1 MPQALVFLTIFYRI
15 AKQSIKQDKI
25 MANTNIDVNKQSV
38 VDFLKSGKEHP
49 FVIPEYQRPYAWGDD
64 EITTLFDDLWDFS
77 IERTKQG
84 GAKTYFLGSIVSF
97 ENENEEREIIDGQQ
111 RITSLFLLLRAVYS
125 KLENEENKSDEV
137 LNFISKINP
146 ALWLEN
152 ELTGKVDKSKILLR
166 SDVAT
171 DQGNEILRSILE
183 KGETQKGAKDNY
195 SKNYNRFVELY
206 AQKAADNTFHMFQF
220 INALLNYSILL
231 PITADNQDTAL
242 TIFSTLN
249 NRGLPLSD
257 ADIFKSIIYKQL
269 DVQEKKE
276 FATMWKELEADAAN
290 YGETIQSLFYY
301 QMFIMRAKED
311 DEKTTTPGVRKY
323 FMAKDKHRL
332 NVHVL
337 AELEDNLKLWKVVKG
352 HEVLDGENWS
362 KNFNIL
368 KILDCLSSYTNEF
381 WKYPVLIFYKT
392 HKDKPEFENVFEKFL
407 GKLCALLITRYLE
420 APSISA
426 VKGDIMKL
434 NAQITK
440 SITPSFPAGFKNK
453 IENAATN
460 QYFISPHRNLVRM
473 LLKVLAYDNAEQ
485 KELLPDKWEIEHIF
499 PQKWDTSYFTISEE
513 EANTKLEQLGNKIPL
528 EKPINIKASN
538 NYFAKKKVQYLS
550 SKIAIAHDLGKSPS
564 DSWLI
569 DDIEKRNEQLSI
581 QLTRIIDNWISNYN
595 SLADA
600 PKKPA
605 PTAEQAEMI
614 RQLKEA
620 GLI

>member
-1 MPQALVFLTIFYRI
+1 
-15 AKQSIKQDKI
+15 

-38 VDFLKSGKEHP
+38 VELLKSGKEHP
-49 FVIPEYQRPYAWGDD
+49 FVIPEYQRPYAWGED
-64 EITTLFDDLWDFS
+64 EIITLFDDLWEFS
-77 IERTKQG
+77 IERTKPG

-97 ENENEEREIIDGQQ
+97 ENEKGEKEIIDGQQ

-125 KLENEENKSDEV
+125 RLEKAENKDDKV
-137 LNFISKINP
+137 LNFINKINP
-146 ALWLEN
+146 ALWLED
-152 ELTGKVDKSKILLR
+152 ELTGKVDKTKILLR

-183 KGETQKGAKDNY
+183 TGETKKGAKDNY
-195 SKNYNRFVELY
+195 SRNYNKFVELY
-206 AQKAADNTFHMFQF
+206 TQKAPDNGLHMFEF

-269 DVQEKKE
+269 DHQGKKE
-276 FATMWKELEADAAN
+276 FATRWKELEADAAN
-290 YGETIQSLFYY
+290 YDETIQSLFYY
-301 QMFIMRAKED
+301 QMFVIRAKD
-311 DEKTTTPGVRKY
+311 GDENTTTPGVRKY
-323 FMAKDKHRL
+323 FMTKGKNRL
-332 NVHVL
+332 TVQVL
-337 AELEDNLKLWKVVKG
+337 DELEENLKLWKVVKG
-352 HEVLDGENWS
+352 HEELAGEEWS

-392 HKDKPEFENVFEKFL
+392 HKNNPQFEEIFEKFL

-426 VKGDIMKL
+426 VKGDILKL
-434 NAQITK
+434 NVQIIK
-440 SITPSFPAGFKNK
+440 SITPTFTAGFRTT
-453 IENAATN
+453 IENPEAN
-460 QYFISPHRNLVRM
+460 PFFITPHRSMVRM
-473 LLKVLAYDNAEQ
+473 LLKVLAYDNHAQ

-499 PQKWDTSYFTISEE
+499 PQKWDSSFFTISED

-528 EKPINIKASN
+528 EKPMNIRASN
-538 NYFAKKKVQYLS
+538 NYFDKKKEQYRT
-550 SKIAIAHDLGKSPS
+550 SKIAIANDLANLPK
-564 DSWLI
+564 DNWLI
-569 DDIEKRNEQLSI
+569 ADIDNRNKEVSKQLSNI
-581 QLTRIIDNWISNYN
+581 FDNWIN
-595 SLADA
+595 SFGPVAEEQ
-600 PKKPA
+600 PTKPT

>member
-1 MPQALVFLTIFYRI
+1 
-15 AKQSIKQDKI
+15 

-38 VDFLKSGKEHP
+38 VELLKSGKEHP
-49 FVIPEYQRPYAWGDD
+49 FVIPEYQRPYAWGED
-64 EITTLFDDLWDFS
+64 EIITLFDDLWEFS
-77 IERTKQG
+77 IERTKPG

-97 ENENEEREIIDGQQ
+97 ENENGEKEIIDGQQ

-125 KLENEENKSDEV
+125 RLEKAENKDDKV
-137 LNFISKINP
+137 LNFINKINP
-146 ALWLEN
+146 ALWLED
-152 ELTGKVDKSKILLR
+152 ELTGKVDKTKILLR

-183 KGETQKGAKDNY
+183 TGVTQKGAKDNY
-195 SKNYNRFVELY
+195 SRNYNKFVELY
-206 AQKAADNTFHMFQF
+206 TQKAPDNGLHMFEF

-269 DVQEKKE
+269 DPQGKKD
-276 FATMWKELEADAAN
+276 FATRWKELEADAAN
-290 YGETIQSLFYY
+290 YDETIQSLFYY
-301 QMFIMRAKED
+301 QMFVMRAKD
-311 DEKTTTPGVRKY
+311 GDENTTTPGVRKY
-323 FMAKDKHRL
+323 FMTKGKNRL
-332 NVHVL
+332 TVKVL
-337 AELEDNLKLWKVVKG
+337 DELEENLKLWKVVKG
-352 HEVLDGENWS
+352 HEELAGEEWS

-392 HKDKPEFENVFEKFL
+392 HKDNPQFEGIFEKFL

-426 VKGDIMKL
+426 VKGDILKL
-434 NAQITK
+434 NVQIIK
-440 SITPSFPAGFKNK
+440 SITPTFTAGFRTT
-453 IENAATN
+453 IENSEEN
-460 QYFISPHRNLVRM
+460 PFFITPHRSMVRM
-473 LLKVLAYDNAEQ
+473 LLKVLAYDNPAQ
-485 KELLPDKWEIEHIF
+485 NGLLPDKWEIEHIF
-499 PQKWDTSYFTISEE
+499 PQKWDTSFFTISEE

-528 EKPINIKASN
+528 EKPMNIRASN
-538 NYFAKKKVQYLS
+538 NYFDKKKEQYRT
-550 SKIAIAHDLGKSPS
+550 SKIAIAKDLANLPK
-564 DSWLI
+564 DNWLI
-569 DDIEKRNEQLSI
+569 ADIDNRNKEVSKQLSNI
-581 QLTRIIDNWISNYN
+581 FDKWIN
-595 SLADA
+595 SFGPVDEEHAT
-600 PKKPA
+600 KPT

>member
-1 MPQALVFLTIFYRI
+1 
-15 AKQSIKQDKI
+15 

-38 VDFLKSGKEHP
+38 VELLKSGKEHP
-49 FVIPEYQRPYAWGDD
+49 FVIPEYQRPYAWGED
-64 EITTLFDDLWDFS
+64 EIITLFDDIWEFS
-77 IERTKQG
+77 IERTKPG

-97 ENENEEREIIDGQQ
+97 ENENGEKEIIDGQQ

-125 KLENEENKSDEV
+125 RLEKAENKDDKV
-137 LNFISKINP
+137 LNFINKINP
-146 ALWLEN
+146 ALWLED
-152 ELTGKVDKSKILLR
+152 ELTGKVDKTKILLR

-183 KGETQKGAKDNY
+183 TGVTQKGAKDNY
-195 SKNYNRFVELY
+195 SRNYNKFVELY
-206 AQKAADNTFHMFQF
+206 TQKAPDNGLHMFEF

-269 DVQEKKE
+269 DPQGKKD
-276 FATMWKELEADAAN
+276 FATRWKELEADAAN
-290 YGETIQSLFYY
+290 YDETIQSLFYY
-301 QMFIMRAKED
+301 EMFVMRAKD
-311 DEKTTTPGVRKY
+311 GDENTTTPGVRKY
-323 FMAKDKHRL
+323 FMTKGKNRL
-332 NVHVL
+332 TVKVL
-337 AELEDNLKLWKVVKG
+337 DELEENLKLWKVVKG
-352 HEVLDGENWS
+352 HEELAGEEWS

-392 HKDKPEFENVFEKFL
+392 HKDNPQFEGIFEKFL

-426 VKGDIMKL
+426 VKGDILKL
-434 NAQITK
+434 NVQIIK
-440 SITPSFPAGFKNK
+440 SITPTFTAGFRTT
-453 IENAATN
+453 IENSEEN
-460 QYFISPHRNLVRM
+460 PFFITPHRSMVRM
-473 LLKVLAYDNAEQ
+473 LLKVLAYDNPAQ
-485 KELLPDKWEIEHIF
+485 NGLLPDKWEIEHIF
-499 PQKWDTSYFTISEE
+499 PQKWDTSFFTISEE

-528 EKPINIKASN
+528 EKPMNIRASN
-538 NYFAKKKVQYLS
+538 NYFDKKKEQYRT
-550 SKIAIAHDLGKSPS
+550 SKIAIAKDLANLSK
-564 DSWLI
+564 DNWLI
-569 DDIEKRNEQLSI
+569 ADIDNRNKEVSKQLSNI
-581 QLTRIIDNWISNYN
+581 FDKWIN
-595 SLADA
+595 SFGPVDEEHAT
-600 PKKPA
+600 KPT

>member
-1 MPQALVFLTIFYRI
+1 
-15 AKQSIKQDKI
+15 

-38 VDFLKSGKEHP
+38 VELLKSGKEHP
-49 FVIPEYQRPYAWGDD
+49 FVIPEYQRPYAWGED
-64 EITTLFDDLWDFS
+64 EIITLFDDLWEFS
-77 IERTKQG
+77 IERTKPG

-97 ENENEEREIIDGQQ
+97 ENEKGEKEIIDGQQ

-125 KLENEENKSDEV
+125 RLEKAENKDDKV
-137 LNFISKINP
+137 LNFINKINP
-146 ALWLEN
+146 ALWLED
-152 ELTGKVDKSKILLR
+152 ELTGKVDKTKILLR

-183 KGETQKGAKDNY
+183 TGVTQTGAKDNY
-195 SKNYNRFVELY
+195 SKNYNKFVELY
-206 AQKAADNTFHMFQF
+206 TQKAPDNGLHMFEF

-269 DVQEKKE
+269 DPQGKKE
-276 FATMWKELEADAAN
+276 FATRWKELEADAAN
-290 YGETIQSLFYY
+290 YDETIQSLFYY
-301 QMFIMRAKED
+301 QMFVMRAKD
-311 DEKTTTPGVRKY
+311 GDEKTTTPGVRKY
-323 FMAKDKHRL
+323 FMTKGKNRL
-332 NVHVL
+332 TVQVL
-337 AELEDNLKLWKVVKG
+337 DELEENLKLWKVVKG
-352 HEVLDGENWS
+352 HEELAGEEWS

-368 KILDCLSSYTNEF
+368 KVLDCLSSYTNEF

-392 HKDKPEFENVFEKFL
+392 HKENPQFEEIFEKFL

-426 VKGDIMKL
+426 VKGDILKL
-434 NAQITK
+434 NVQIIK
-440 SITPSFPAGFKNK
+440 SITPTFTAGFRTT
-453 IENAATN
+453 IENPEEN
-460 QYFISPHRNLVRM
+460 QFFITPHRSMVRM
-473 LLKVLAYDNAEQ
+473 LLKVLAYDNPAQ
-485 KELLPDKWEIEHIF
+485 KDLLPDKWEIEHIF
-499 PQKWDTSYFTISEE
+499 PQKWDSSFFTISED

-528 EKPINIKASN
+528 EKPMNIRASN
-538 NYFAKKKVQYLS
+538 NYFDKKKEQYRT
-550 SKIAIAHDLGKSPS
+550 SKIAVANDLANLPK
-564 DSWLI
+564 DNWLI
-569 DDIEKRNEQLSI
+569 ADIDNRNKEVSKQLSDI
-581 QLTRIIDNWISNYN
+581 FDKWIN
-595 SLADA
+595 SFGPVAEEHA
-600 PKKPA
+600 PKPT

>member
-1 MPQALVFLTIFYRI
+1 
-15 AKQSIKQDKI
+15 

-38 VDFLKSGKEHP
+38 VELLKSGKEHP
-49 FVIPEYQRPYAWGDD
+49 FVIPEYQRPYAWGED
-64 EITTLFDDLWDFS
+64 EIITLFEDLWEFS
-77 IERTKQG
+77 IERTKPG

-97 ENENEEREIIDGQQ
+97 ENEKGEKEIIDGQQ

-125 KLENEENKSDEV
+125 RLEKAENKDDKV
-137 LNFISKINP
+137 LNFINKINP
-146 ALWLEN
+146 ALWLED
-152 ELTGKVDKSKILLR
+152 ELTGKVDKTKILLR

-183 KGETQKGAKDNY
+183 TGVTQKGAKDNY
-195 SKNYNRFVELY
+195 SRNYNKFVELY
-206 AQKAADNTFHMFQF
+206 TQKAPDNGLHMFEF

-269 DVQEKKE
+269 DPQGKKD
-276 FATMWKELEADAAN
+276 FATRWKELEADAAN
-290 YGETIQSLFYY
+290 YDETIQSLFYY
-301 QMFIMRAKED
+301 QMFVMRAKD
-311 DEKTTTPGVRKY
+311 GDENTTTPGVRKY
-323 FMAKDKHRL
+323 FMTKGKNRL
-332 NVHVL
+332 TVKVL
-337 AELEDNLKLWKVVKG
+337 DELEENLKLWKVVKG
-352 HEVLDGENWS
+352 HEELAGEEWS

-392 HKDKPEFENVFEKFL
+392 HKDNPQFEGIFEKFL

-426 VKGDIMKL
+426 VKGDILKL
-434 NAQITK
+434 NVQIIK
-440 SITPSFPAGFKNK
+440 SITPTFTAGFRTT
-453 IENAATN
+453 IENTEEN
-460 QYFISPHRNLVRM
+460 PFFITPHRSMVRM
-473 LLKVLAYDNAEQ
+473 LLKVLAYDNPAQ
-485 KELLPDKWEIEHIF
+485 NGLLPDKWEIEHIF
-499 PQKWDTSYFTISEE
+499 PQKWDTSFFSISEE

-528 EKPINIKASN
+528 EKPMNIRASN
-538 NYFAKKKVQYLS
+538 NYFDKKKEQYRT
-550 SKIAIAHDLGKSPS
+550 SKIAIAKDLANLPK
-564 DSWLI
+564 DNWLI
-569 DDIEKRNEQLSI
+569 ADIDNRNKEVSKQLSNI
-581 QLTRIIDNWISNYN
+581 FDKWIN
-595 SLADA
+595 SFGPVAEEHA
-600 PKKPA
+600 TKPT

>member
-1 MPQALVFLTIFYRI
+1 
-15 AKQSIKQDKI
+15 

-38 VDFLKSGKEHP
+38 VELLKSGKEHP
-49 FVIPEYQRPYAWGDD
+49 FIIPEYQRPYAWGED
-64 EITTLFDDLWDFS
+64 EIITLFEDLWEFS
-77 IERTKQG
+77 IERTKPG

-97 ENENEEREIIDGQQ
+97 ENEKGEKEIIDGQQ

-125 KLENEENKSDEV
+125 RLEKAENKDDKV
-137 LNFISKINP
+137 LNFINKINP
-146 ALWLEN
+146 ALWLED
-152 ELTGKVDKSKILLR
+152 ELTGKVDKTKILLR

-183 KGETQKGAKDNY
+183 TGVTQKGAKDNY
-195 SKNYNRFVELY
+195 SRNYNKFVELY
-206 AQKAADNTFHMFQF
+206 TQKAPDNGLHMFEF

-269 DVQEKKE
+269 DPQGKKD
-276 FATMWKELEADAAN
+276 FATRWKELEADAAN
-290 YGETIQSLFYY
+290 YDETIQSLFYY
-301 QMFIMRAKED
+301 QMFVMRAKD
-311 DEKTTTPGVRKY
+311 GDENTTTPGVRKY
-323 FMAKDKHRL
+323 FMTKGKNRL
-332 NVHVL
+332 TVKVL
-337 AELEDNLKLWKVVKG
+337 DELEENLKLWKVVKG
-352 HEVLDGENWS
+352 HEELAGEEWS

-392 HKDKPEFENVFEKFL
+392 HKDNPQFEGIFEKFL

-426 VKGDIMKL
+426 VKGDILKL
-434 NAQITK
+434 NVQIIK
-440 SITPSFPAGFKNK
+440 SITPTFTAGFRTT
-453 IENAATN
+453 IENTEEN
-460 QYFISPHRNLVRM
+460 PFFITPHRSMVRM
-473 LLKVLAYDNAEQ
+473 LLKVLAYDNPAQ
-485 KELLPDKWEIEHIF
+485 NGLLPDKWEIEHIF
-499 PQKWDTSYFTISEE
+499 PQKWDTSFFTISEE

-528 EKPINIKASN
+528 EKPMNIRASN
-538 NYFAKKKVQYLS
+538 NYFDKKKEQYRT
-550 SKIAIAHDLGKSPS
+550 SKIAIAKDLANLPK
-564 DSWLI
+564 DNWLI
-569 DDIEKRNEQLSI
+569 ADIDNRNKEVSKQLSNI
-581 QLTRIIDNWISNYN
+581 FDKWIN
-595 SLADA
+595 SFGPVAEEHA
-600 PKKPA
+600 TKPT

>member
-1 MPQALVFLTIFYRI
+1 
-15 AKQSIKQDKI
+15 

-38 VDFLKSGKEHP
+38 VELLKSGKEHP
-49 FVIPEYQRPYAWGDD
+49 FVIPEYQRPYAWGED
-64 EITTLFDDLWDFS
+64 EIITLFDDLWEFS
-77 IERTKQG
+77 IERTKPG

-97 ENENEEREIIDGQQ
+97 ENENGEKEIIDGQQ

-125 KLENEENKSDEV
+125 MLEKEENKDDKV
-137 LNFISKINP
+137 LNFINKINP
-146 ALWLEN
+146 ALWLED
-152 ELTGKVDKSKILLR
+152 ELTGKVDKTKILLR

-183 KGETQKGAKDNY
+183 TGVTQKGAKDNY
-195 SKNYNRFVELY
+195 SKNYNKFIELY
-206 AQKAADNTFHMFQF
+206 TQKAPSNGLHMFEF
-220 INALLNYSILL
+220 MNALLNYSILL

-269 DVQEKKE
+269 DPQGKKE
-276 FATMWKELEADAAN
+276 FATRWKELEADAAN
-290 YGETIQSLFYY
+290 YDETIQSLFYY
-301 QMFIMRAKED
+301 QMFVMRAKD
-311 DEKTTTPGVRKY
+311 GDENTTMPGVRKY
-323 FMAKDKHRL
+323 FMTKGKNRL
-332 NVHVL
+332 TVQVID
-337 AELEDNLKLWKVVKG
+337 ELEENLKLWKVVKG
-352 HEVLDGENWS
+352 HEELAGEEWS

-392 HKDKPEFENVFEKFL
+392 HKDNPQFEEIFEKFL
-407 GKLCALLITRYLE
+407 GKLCALLVTRYLE

-426 VKGDIMKL
+426 VKGDILKL
-434 NAQITK
+434 NVQIIK
-440 SITPSFPAGFKNK
+440 SITPTFTAGFRTQ
-453 IENAATN
+453 IENDEAN
-460 QYFISPHRNLVRM
+460 PFFITPHRSLVRM
-473 LLKVLAYDNAEQ
+473 LLKILAYDNAAQ

-499 PQKWDTSYFTISEE
+499 PQKWDTSFFTISED

-528 EKPINIKASN
+528 EKPMNIRASN
-538 NYFAKKKVQYLS
+538 NYFDKKKEQYQK
-550 SKIAIAHDLGKSPS
+550 SKIAVANDLGNSSK
-564 DSWLI
+564 
-569 DDIEKRNEQLSI
+569 
-581 QLTRIIDNWISNYN
+581 DNWIIEDIDNRNKEVCKLLSGIFENWIN
-595 SLADA
+595 GFGPVAEEQ
-600 PKKPA
+600 PTKPT